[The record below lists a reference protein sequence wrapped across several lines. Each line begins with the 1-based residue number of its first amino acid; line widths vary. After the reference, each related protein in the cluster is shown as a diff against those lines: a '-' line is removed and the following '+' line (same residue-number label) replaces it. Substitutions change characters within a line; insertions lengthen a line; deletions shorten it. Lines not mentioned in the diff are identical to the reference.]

1 MISIEEQELK
11 DDIRFQVGCRM
22 DRVSEEVN
30 RSLQEDSNWI
40 YTSIYIF
47 QVVGVLQDLN
57 FVAQNGR

>member
-1 MISIEEQELK
+1 MK